1 MFQPVT
7 GRAWSAAAMA
17 AAIALL
23 AAPAAHADKQIVA
36 GPGSRYLTTDVTM
49 DQGEKVTFMN
59 ADLIDHDVV
68 SRNLGSNHKPL
79 FRSRIVSGGGS
90 APVEGA
96 EYLKTGRYPFICSIH
111 PQMEGALNVSSAGTP
126 APRPGGGGSAA
137 GAPSLQVKV
146 LDSRVSQVRR
156 RGRLRVRITTD
167 EAATVRAS
175 ARGSGTL
182 AKGAAKLRGPV
193 SKTLGLKLTPAGRR
207 VFARSRRVRVTVSAR
222 ATDGDGNSA
231 TKRATATLRR

>member
-1 MFQPVT
+1 V
-7 GRAWSAAAMA
+7 A

-23 AAPAAHADKQIVA
+23 APPVAQADKQIVA

-49 DQGEKVTFMN
+49 DQGERVTFMN
-59 ADLIDHDVV
+59 GDLIDHDVT
-68 SRNLGSNHKPL
+68 SRDLGPNHKPL
-79 FRSRIVSGGGS
+79 FRSRIISGGSS

-96 EYLKTGRYPFICSIH
+96 EYLKTGRYRFFCSIH
-111 PQMEGALNVSSAGTP
+111 PQMEGTLNVSSAGAP
-126 APRPGGGGSAA
+126 VPRPGGGGAA
-137 GAPSLQVKV
+137 GGAPSLQVKV
-146 LDSRVSQVRR
+146 LDSRVSEVRR
-156 RGRLRVRITTD
+156 RGRLRVRVRTD

-182 AKGAAKLRGPV
+182 AKGTAKLRGPV
-193 SKTLGLKLTPAGRR
+193 SKALGLKLTAAGRR

-222 ATDGDGNSA
+222 ATDGDGNAA